1 MSSSSSNLSKRIFMT
16 VVHNDNTAYIGLLE
30 DSMQKKLVRFT
41 EEELVNLTKMLVQL
55 KDDIIYEEE
64 E

>member
-1 MSSSSSNLSKRIFMT
+1 MT